1 METALLQPISPAF
14 NIPISFQLTSPMSS
28 FNKCRGIN
36 PEFEWR
42 VADVGNLEV
51 CDDASIDVAIDK
63 VRVVIRMVKPPNDGL
78 STRVGN
84 HGLYGVRVSVGP
96 S

>member
-1 METALLQPISPAF
+1 MTAELASLQYT
-14 NIPISFQLTSPMSS
+14 NQLSVEFSDVIAQQMQG
-28 FNKCRGIN
+28 KH

-42 VADVGNLEV
+42 VADVRNLEV

-63 VRVVIRMVKPPNDGL
+63 VRAAIRMVKPPNDSL
-78 STRVGN
+78 LTRVGN
-84 HGLYGVRVSVGP
+84 HGLYGVRVPVGA